1 MVLRTTSFVV
11 LLLACPAFAAAATCL
26 VNAQGTGD
34 YPNIGAAMAAAEDG
48 DVIEL
53 ADGVYTG
60 TGNRD
65 LDFEGKAIV
74 IRSQS
79 ADPTAC
85 VIDCDGSPGD
95 PHRAF
100 EFMLGEDETSVVEGL
115 TIRGGFAWK
124 GGGLIAYNASPGIVN
139 CIFEDNGADQ
149 EGGGIYGY
157 LCGSSISG
165 CTFARN
171 TSPSGGGIYLY
182 QCFGMQIS
190 SGTFS
195 GNAATSGSALYCQS
209 SSPTIAHTI
218 CVFGT
223 DGEAIGGDQGANP
236 VLTCCDVYGNA
247 GGDWVGRIADQAGI
261 NGNFSADPLACAP
274 EDGDFSLGSDSPCAA
289 ANNPGCG
296 LIGAWPVGCGA
307 ADVPDPD
314 LPHRGLT
321 LRECR
326 PNPGRVPITIRF
338 AYATGGPLGV
348 GIFDAAGR
356 RVRSF
361 ILPGGAEG
369 TGEITWD
376 GADERG
382 RRLPAG
388 AYLIR
393 LQRGS
398 ISVTRRLLFLP

>member
-247 GGDWVGRIADQAGI
+247 GGDERPRDGR
-261 NGNFSADPLACAP
+261 P
-274 EDGDFSLGSDSPCAA
+274 
-289 ANNPGCG
+289 
-296 LIGAWPVGCGA
+296 GA
-307 ADVPDPD
+307 A
-314 LPHRGLT
+314 RGL
-321 LRECR
+321 
-326 PNPGRVPITIRF
+326 
-338 AYATGGPLGV
+338 AGV
-348 GIFDAAGR
+348 GVALPR
-356 RVRSF
+356 RVGMAQALGPAVVGGVGMLADDGLAHLAR
-361 ILPGGAEG
+361 PGLVA
-369 TGEITWD
+369 D
-376 GADERG
+376 GMGQGQEA
-382 RRLPAG
+382 
-388 AYLIR
+388 
-393 LQRGS
+393 
-398 ISVTRRLLFLP
+398 